1 MLLLT
6 LVACSLGTAPPT
18 CPCET
23 VVTSVVEACAPQT
36 VLLPEFSDLGDRQLD
51 AGDPHDNVDEDSL
64 VAFEVPEHCEGG
76 WRIANYD
83 AGRAIH
89 TVRRTVPD
97 EGEVAATGLANGR
110 AEGVRVRLRKGQV
123 LRMRDVGEDCPGVN
137 LLSPDGDLVYEG
149 LLTGAPVDVYI
160 EQTGD
165 WEVGL
170 LGYAGAHGNNAFDLR
185 LSLTNAPPR
194 IGSDTYRR
202 YDGRYPHDLMNVP
215 GARLAFARALGA
227 QNDRFWE
234 NAGVQTP
241 MRLVRSRW
249 LVGTG
254 CIPEACTDGGGWFV
268 VDATNGAITAA
279 FYGTDDRF
287 QPSTTERIRGRL
299 EDLPADVQ
307 AVVREEIR

>member
-1 MLLLT
+1 MLLLS
-6 LVACSLGTAPPT
+6 LVGCSLTASAPT

-23 VVTSVVEACAPQT
+23 VVESVAEVCAPQS
-36 VLLPEFSDLGDRQLD
+36 VLMPEVPDLNERQLD
-51 AGDPHDNVDEDSL
+51 AGDPYERVDEDSL
-64 VAFEVPEHCEGG
+64 LAFEVPESCEGG

-83 AGRAIH
+83 AGRAVH
-89 TVRRTVPD
+89 TVRRIVPE

-123 LRMRDVGEDCPGVN
+123 LRMRDAGEDCPGVN
-137 LLSPDGDLVYEG
+137 LLSPDAELVYEG

-165 WEVGL
+165 WEIGL

-185 LSLTNAPPR
+185 LSLTDSAPQ
-194 IGSDTYRR
+194 IGTDTYRR
-202 YDGRYPHDLMNVP
+202 HEGRYPHDLTNVP

-234 NAGVQTP
+234 NAGVQSP
-241 MRLVRSRW
+241 MRLVRGRW

-254 CIPEACTDGGGWFV
+254 CIPEACPDGGGWFV

-279 FYGTDDRF
+279 MYGTDSQY
-287 QPSTTERIRGRL
+287 QPSSAEPILGRL
-299 EDLPADVQ
+299 EDLPDDVQ